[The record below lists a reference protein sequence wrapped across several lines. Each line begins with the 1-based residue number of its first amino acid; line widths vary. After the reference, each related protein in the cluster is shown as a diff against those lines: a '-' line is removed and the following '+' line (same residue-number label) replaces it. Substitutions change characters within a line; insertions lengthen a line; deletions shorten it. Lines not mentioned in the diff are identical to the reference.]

1 MAASRLRYDSDL
13 SVGYLNFDAGDFLF
27 FGAKKGPDFA
37 LARRSGFGAEISG
50 AVARSSIVICNSIS
64 ANRAG
69 KVVLEVLCASLVVQ
83 NRSAGKYFIQA
94 LSHQTLNS
102 SKGTI
107 FCFGFFKGTLPH
119 QTTKYQLIL

>member
-13 SVGYLNFDAGDFLF
+13 SVGFLNFDAGDFLF

-50 AVARSSIVICNSIS
+50 AVARSSIVICNSVS

-83 NRSAGKYFIQA
+83 KRSAAKCFIQA
-94 LSHQTLNS
+94 LSHQT
-102 SKGTI
+102 
-107 FCFGFFKGTLPH
+107 
-119 QTTKYQLIL
+119 

>member
-13 SVGYLNFDAGDFLF
+13 TVGFLNFDAGDFLF

-37 LARRSGFGAEISG
+37 LARRSGFGAKISG
-50 AVARSSIVICNSIS
+50 AVVRSSIVICNSIS

-69 KVVLEVLCASLVVQ
+69 IVVLEVLCTRLVIQ
-83 NRSAGKYFIQA
+83 NRSAGKCVIQA

-102 SKGTI
+102 SKGTV
-107 FCFGFFKGTLPH
+107 FCFKFFKKTLPY
-119 QTTKYQLIL
+119 QTTKYQLFL